1 VWKGERRR
9 RTASSSPRRAATCR
23 GLPPPPPPP
32 LVPGHAAAIR
42 GASLRT
48 RPADT
53 AAAADLLLQLRPV
66 VNFAYESKAS
76 DLSRSEN
83 CFHVAEVL
91 VFSRNNSST
100 KIFAARQNFGGSL
113 IVT

>member
-1 VWKGERRR
+1 MRCCVALTHCSSHGHRQTALRR
-9 RTASSSPRRAATCR
+9 PRHWR
-23 GLPPPPPPP
+23 G
-32 LVPGHAAAIR
+32 G
-42 GASLRT
+42 G
-48 RPADT
+48 
-53 AAAADLLLQLRPV
+53 AAADLLLQLRPV